1 METSI
6 NPTQRNPRCPWAA
19 RLADVIQN
27 DEAIR
32 IDLRTGDVM
41 YIPFFRGW
49 REKSETLV
57 VASVYDRDIDL
68 VEAGAHPSIVDG
80 EWDRDHILVLV
91 DRDTI
96 KGFVPWAQEAGYA
109 LAAKRVKETFPEF
122 FWSDVALYSL

>member
-1 METSI
+1 MLDIPIPSITSRHAPVHNSDRGGKMETSI

-91 DRDTI
+91 DQIGRAH
-96 KGFVPWAQEAGYA
+96 V
-109 LAAKRVKETFPEF
+109 
-122 FWSDVALYSL
+122 